1 VRWEIDLERGAVT
14 EGALGPQSVEMPRVD
29 ERRNGR
35 PYRYAYTVEY
45 RDHNPMGLPSGA
57 LLRRHDVE
65 AGTSVVEDFG
75 PRYAPGEPVFVPRS
89 ADAAEGD
96 GWVLTL
102 RYDREQ
108 DRSDFVVL
116 DANDFGGEPA
126 AVVQLPRRV
135 PIGLHGSWVPD

>member
-1 VRWEIDLERGAVT
+1 MRRKIFLLTDHGRFYLVLGHGSSFLPAVS
-14 EGALGPQSVEMPRVD
+14 ASQRPFRSGP
-29 ERRNGR
+29 
-35 PYRYAYTVEY
+35 
-45 RDHNPMGLPSGA
+45 L
-57 LLRRHDVE
+57 
-65 AGTSVVEDFG
+65 
-75 PRYAPGEPVFVPRS
+75 
-89 ADAAEGD
+89 DAAEGD